1 MIFLNAWFIGFDVD
15 EADWFFLAI
24 FMVEIICKLY
34 VFGPKEFFLR
44 AWNVCVSFYVYII
57 NWH

>member
-44 AWNVCVSFYVYII
+44 AWNVCVHFFYV
-57 NWH
+57 